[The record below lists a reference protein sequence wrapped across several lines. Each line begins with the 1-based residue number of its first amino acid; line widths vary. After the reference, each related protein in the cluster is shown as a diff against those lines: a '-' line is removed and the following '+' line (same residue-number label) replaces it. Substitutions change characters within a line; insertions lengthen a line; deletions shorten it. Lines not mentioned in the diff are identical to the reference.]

1 MGSWN
6 ITSVSDRS
14 CSGSSDTVSLLHGC
28 AALQFEQLVCCPS
41 SISNPSDKP
50 NVVFSP
56 LRRKPTKRPRSPR
69 RYPDTISHLETPNTL
84 APCLTD
90 GWGLSIFAS
99 LEHDSWKSDC
109 PGRLILILV
118 SRRRVRQCSWLIE
131 GSDIEADNILAVPTS
146 SWSTAVHEKPLQ
158 PVIFRVTKM
167 LYVRAYH
174 SHWDDPHAPSWLSPP
189 PNGRKFCREFHNAC
203 DTWLP
208 ITNPVYSPCCPF
220 KLALVRSPACWLIV
234 WALLP
239 LLSSKRKGAPLCHLP
254 WSSGHDFRLSN

>member
-1 MGSWN
+1 MVSRQTIGSWN

-28 AALQFEQLVCCPS
+28 AALPFEQLACCPS
-41 SISNPSDKP
+41 STSDPSDKAECRVLSASKEADQTTAFLKTLP
-50 NVVFSP
+50 WHN
-56 LRRKPTKRPRSPR
+56 LTLGDTEYPRSLLDR
-69 RYPDTISHLETPNTL
+69 RLGSFNICISRAWFL
-84 APCLTD
+84 
-90 GWGLSIFAS
+90 
-99 LEHDSWKSDC
+99 KSDC

-118 SRRRVRQCSWLIE
+118 SRRRVRQCSWFIE

-167 LYVRAYH
+167 LWIRAYH
-174 SHWDDPHAPSWLSPP
+174 SHRGDPYAPCWLSPP

-208 ITNPVYSPCCPF
+208 ITNPVYSPAVP
-220 KLALVRSPACWLIV
+220 
-234 WALLP
+234 
-239 LLSSKRKGAPLCHLP
+239 SS
-254 WSSGHDFRLSN
+254 